1 MKNLV
6 YVLLIP
12 FVLLTLNSCEEDVP
26 NPNPDP
32 NTGTNTGTQCILDD
46 CAALAFT
53 VTYSGT
59 NLFNSADGNYYS
71 MDGSTNYCVSRW
83 NPSCD
88 TALMWDLSDDYND
101 SKAELEFNMDGTK
114 DIIFT
119 FYDDDSDGDDQDLYL
134 FFKVHDVAS
143 FTVNQPYSL
152 GGAPSLSIGEL
163 YGYMLPEGIC
173 YFQALDNLSVEF
185 TLIDI
190 PNKIFE
196 GVMTA
201 TQNNCSTD
209 SDGAYVIEIDFSCDI
224 D

>member
-26 NPNPDP
+26 NPNPNP

-46 CAALAFT
+46 CDVAAFT

-71 MDGSTNYCVSRW
+71 IDGSTSYCASKW
-83 NPSCD
+83 NPACD

-114 DIIFT
+114 DMIFT
-119 FYDDDSDGDDQDLYL
+119 FYDDDSDGDDQNLYL
-134 FFKVHDVAS
+134 NFGVYDIAS
-143 FTVNQPYSL
+143 YTVNQTYSL
-152 GGAPSLSIGEL
+152 GYPSLSIGHL
-163 YGYMLPEGIC
+163 YAYMIPEGLC
-173 YFQALDNLSVEF
+173 YFHDLDDLSVKF

-201 TQNNCSTD
+201 TQTNCDTD
-209 SDGAYVIEIDFSCDI
+209 SDGAYVIEVDFSCDI

>member
-26 NPNPDP
+26 NPNPNP
-32 NTGTNTGTQCILDD
+32 NTGTNTGTQCVLDD
-46 CAALAFT
+46 CNAVAFT

-71 MDGSTNYCVSRW
+71 VDGSTSYCASKW
-83 NPSCD
+83 NPACD
-88 TALMWDLSDDYND
+88 TALILDLSDDYNETN
-101 SKAELEFNMDGTK
+101 AELDFNMDGTK
-114 DIIFT
+114 DLSIT
-119 FYDDDSDGDDQDLYL
+119 FYDVGYGQDLYI
-134 FFKVHDVAS
+134 KCAVNDMAS
-143 FTVNQPYSL
+143 YTVNQPYSL
-152 GGAPSLSIGEL
+152 IYPSHLF
-163 YGYMLPEGIC
+163 GYMLPEGMCFDGYDI
-173 YFQALDNLSVEF
+173 SVEF
-185 TLIDI
+185 AIIDI

-196 GVMTA
+196 GVITA
-201 TQNNCSTD
+201 TQTNCSAD

>member
-12 FVLLTLNSCEEDVP
+12 LVLLTLNSCEEDVP
-26 NPNPDP
+26 NPNPNP
-32 NTGTNTGTQCILDD
+32 NTGTNTGTQCVLDD
-46 CAALAFT
+46 CNVAAFT

-71 MDGSTNYCVSRW
+71 MDGSTSYCASMW
-83 NPSCD
+83 NPACD
-88 TALMWDLSDDYND
+88 TALMWDLNDDYND
-101 SKAELEFNMDGTK
+101 SKAELDFNMDGTK
-114 DIIFT
+114 DMTFT

-134 FFKVHDVAS
+134 NFVVNDIAS
-143 FTVNQPYSL
+143 YTVNQTYSL
-152 GGAPSLSIGEL
+152 VYPSLSTCHL
-163 YGYMLPEGIC
+163 YGYMLPEGMC
-173 YFQALDNLSVEF
+173 YFQDLDDLFVEF

-201 TQNNCSTD
+201 TKTNCATD
-209 SDGAYVIEIDFSCDI
+209 SDGAYVIEVDFSCDI